1 MVDTRTNTDI
11 DSCNRSHIDNLTY
24 TKSSGNVFKQLTCMK
39 CSYIC
44 QNIIS
49 NKLPLNSNQMR
60 AYQSILF
67 LIILHLFTLG
77 KSQKISEEQL
87 KNELHQIQDKIG
99 STSIVNTTIKQLEKN
114 YRTAKENKYNVAFPI
129 GIELMRT
136 YYTLNNSEKV
146 IEVATDLESHI
157 NEDSSPQ
164 EVSNMYRTK
173 AGSLGDLGFLE
184 DSHKAY
190 QVSKKY
196 LGKIKDNDVRHYYS
210 SLFYSNYSGY
220 FDHSKKQPDSVR
232 LCLIKGLD
240 EAEKIS
246 EKKSSIS
253 QGKKYDLIV
262 SIQANLTLYYLWI
275 IQPAKPRTAE
285 TYLLKSL
292 KIAENR
298 KISSLNEMNLYRTA
312 GDFYFD
318 QKNNDKAIHY
328 AQKGL
333 ELERK
338 ISSPT
343 GREIFYEI
351 LTEAYLAKN
360 NTLEG
365 KKYNQLLTKLRDSIK
380 IAEKHSVNK
389 VTTAI
394 KKEKEKEK
402 SNSLRNY
409 LYVFFII
416 IMLGCG
422 GVWYYWKSRNK
433 VLQQRFQ
440 ELITKIKHE
449 SENQKN
455 EMEKDGEKAIKAP
468 IGEGTIN
475 QLLNKLSKFEK
486 TEKYLKIDITIA
498 SMASNFGTNTK
509 YLSEVIKS
517 YKSKNFNHY
526 INSLRIEYITR
537 KLYEDAVYRKYKI
550 TSLAE
555 LCGYANHRVFQTAFK
570 RETGLTPSDF
580 IYNLKKE
587 AEAEVL

>member
-1 MVDTRTNTDI
+1 
-11 DSCNRSHIDNLTY
+11 
-24 TKSSGNVFKQLTCMK
+24 
-39 CSYIC
+39 
-44 QNIIS
+44 
-49 NKLPLNSNQMR
+49 MR

-87 KNELHQIQDKIG
+87 KNELHQIQDEIG
-99 STSIVNTTIKQLEKN
+99 STGVVNSTIKKLKKS
-114 YRTAKENKYNVAFPI
+114 YGTAKENKYNVAFPI

-136 YYTLNNSEKV
+136 YTTLNNSEKV

-164 EVSNMYRTK
+164 EVSNMYKMK
-173 AGSLGDLGFLE
+173 AVSLGDLGFLE

-190 QVSKKY
+190 QASKKY
-196 LGKIKDNDVRHYYS
+196 LEKIKDNDIRHYYS

-220 FDHSKKQPDSVR
+220 FDQSKKQPDSVG
-232 LCLIKGLD
+232 LYLIKGLS

-253 QGKKYDLIV
+253 QGQKYDLIV
-262 SIQANLTLYYLWI
+262 SIQANLALYYLWI
-275 IQPAKPRTAE
+275 IQPAEPRTAE

-318 QKNNDKAIHY
+318 KKNNDKAIHY

-333 ELERK
+333 ELEQK
-338 ISSPT
+338 ISSPS

-365 KKYNQLLTKLRDSIK
+365 KKYNQLLTKLRDSIRT
-380 IAEKHSVNK
+380 AEKHSVNK

-394 KKEKEKEK
+394 KKEKDKEK
-402 SNSLRNY
+402 NNTLRNY
-409 LYVFFII
+409 LYIFFILI
-416 IMLGCG
+416 ILGCG
-422 GVWYYWKSRNK
+422 GIWYYWKNRNK

-449 SENQKN
+449 SENRKD

-468 IGEGTIN
+468 KTVAEETAN
-475 QLLNKLSKFEK
+475 QLLSKISKFEK
-486 TEKYLKIDITIA
+486 TEKYLKSDITIA

-537 KLYEDAVYRKYKI
+537 KLYEDTVYRKYKI

-555 LCGYANHRVFQTAFK
+555 LCGYANHRVFQNAFK

-580 IYNLKKE
+580 INNLKKE
-587 AEAEVL
+587 TDAEIL

>member
-1 MVDTRTNTDI
+1 M
-11 DSCNRSHIDNLTY
+11 
-24 TKSSGNVFKQLTCMK
+24 
-39 CSYIC
+39 
-44 QNIIS
+44 
-49 NKLPLNSNQMR
+49 NSNRIR
-60 AYQSILF
+60 AYQAILF

-87 KNELHQIQDKIG
+87 KSELHQIQNKIG
-99 STSIVNTTIKQLEKN
+99 STSVVNSTIKQLEKS
-114 YRTAKENKYNVAFPI
+114 YRTAKENKYNVAFSI
-129 GIELMRT
+129 GTELMRT
-136 YYTLNNSEKV
+136 YSTLNNAEKV
-146 IEVATDLESHI
+146 IEVSTDLESLI

-164 EVSNMYRTK
+164 EVSNMYKMK

-190 QVSKKY
+190 QASKKY

-220 FDHSKKQPDSVR
+220 FDQSKKQPDSVH
-232 LCLIKGLD
+232 LYLIKGLN

-253 QGKKYDLIV
+253 LGKKYDLIV

-275 IQPAKPRTAE
+275 IQPAEPRTAE

-312 GDFYFD
+312 GNFYFD

-338 ISSPT
+338 ISSPS

-360 NTLEG
+360 NTIEG
-365 KKYNQLLTKLRDSIK
+365 KKYNELLTNLRDSIR

-394 KKEKEKEK
+394 KKEKDKEK
-402 SNSLRNY
+402 NNILRNY
-409 LYVFFII
+409 FYVFFIL

-422 GVWYYWKSRNK
+422 GIWYYWKNRNK

-449 SENQKN
+449 SENRKD
-455 EMEKDGEKAIKAP
+455 EMDKDGEKAIKAP
-468 IGEGTIN
+468 NIIAEETVN
-475 QLLNKLSKFEK
+475 QLLSKISKFEK
-486 TEKYLKIDITIA
+486 REKYLKSDITIA

-517 YKSKNFNHY
+517 YKNKNFNHY

-555 LCGYANHRVFQTAFK
+555 LCGYANHRVFQNAFK
-570 RETGLTPSDF
+570 KETGLTPSDF
-580 IYNLKKE
+580 INNLKKE
-587 AEAEVL
+587 TEPEML

>member
-1 MVDTRTNTDI
+1 MN
-11 DSCNRSHIDNLTY
+11 
-24 TKSSGNVFKQLTCMK
+24 SS
-39 CSYIC
+39 
-44 QNIIS
+44 
-49 NKLPLNSNQMR
+49 QMR

-87 KNELHQIQDKIG
+87 KDELHDIQHKIG
-99 STSIVNTTIKQLEKN
+99 STSIVSNTIKQLEKS
-114 YRTAKENKYNVAFPI
+114 YRTAKENKYNVAFSI
-129 GIELMRT
+129 GTELIRT
-136 YYTLNNSEKV
+136 YSTLDNSEKV
-146 IEVATDLESHI
+146 IEVATDLENHI

-164 EVSNMYRTK
+164 EVSNMYKMK

-190 QVSKKY
+190 QLSKRY
-196 LGKIKDNDVRHYYS
+196 LAKIKDNDVRHYYS

-220 FDHSKKQPDSVR
+220 FDQSKKQPDSVR
-232 LCLIKGLD
+232 LYLIKGLS

-253 QGKKYDLIV
+253 LKKKYDLIL

-275 IQPAKPRTAE
+275 IQPTEPRTAE

-298 KISSLNEMNLYRTA
+298 EISSLNKMNLYRTA

-318 QKNNDKAIHY
+318 QKDNDKAIHY

-333 ELERK
+333 ELEQK
-338 ISSPT
+338 ISSPSS
-343 GREIFYEI
+343 REIFYEI
-351 LTEAYLAKN
+351 MTEAYLAKN

-402 SNSLRNY
+402 SSSLRNY

-455 EMEKDGEKAIKAP
+455 EMEKDGEKAVKAP
-468 IGEGTIN
+468 KTIAEETVN
-475 QLLNKLSKFEK
+475 QLLTKISKFEK
-486 TEKYLKIDITIA
+486 TEKYLKSDITIA

-517 YKSKNFNHY
+517 YKDKNFNHY

-570 RETGLTPSDF
+570 KETGLTPSDF
-580 IYNLKKE
+580 INNLKKKTE
-587 AEAEVL
+587 LEIL

>member
-1 MVDTRTNTDI
+1 MRT
-11 DSCNRSHIDNLTY
+11 
-24 TKSSGNVFKQLTCMK
+24 
-39 CSYIC
+39 
-44 QNIIS
+44 
-49 NKLPLNSNQMR
+49 
-60 AYQSILF
+60 YQSILF

-77 KSQKISEEQL
+77 KSQKISEDQL

-99 STSIVNTTIKQLEKN
+99 STSVVNTTIKQLKTI

-129 GIELMRT
+129 GTELMRT
-136 YYTLNNSEKV
+136 YSTLNNSEKV
-146 IEVATDLESHI
+146 IEVATDLESYI

-164 EVSNMYRTK
+164 QVSNMYKMK
-173 AGSLGDLGFLE
+173 AVSLGDLGFLE

-190 QVSKKY
+190 QASKKY

-220 FDHSKKQPDSVR
+220 FDQSKKQPDSVR
-232 LCLIKGLD
+232 LNLIKGLE

-246 EKKSSIS
+246 EKESSIS
-253 QGKKYDLIV
+253 LGQKYDLIV

-275 IQPAKPRTAE
+275 IQPAEPRTAE

-292 KIAENR
+292 KIAEHR

-312 GDFYFD
+312 GDFYFE

-338 ISSPT
+338 ISSPS

-365 KKYNQLLTKLRDSIK
+365 KKYNQLLTKLRDSIRTV
-380 IAEKHSVNK
+380 EKHSVNK

-394 KKEKEKEK
+394 KKEKDKEK
-402 SNSLRNY
+402 SNTVRNY
-409 LYVFFII
+409 LFIFFVLII
-416 IMLGCG
+416 LGCG
-422 GVWYYWKSRNK
+422 GIWYYWKNRNK
-433 VLQQRFQ
+433 ILQQRFQ
-440 ELITKIKHE
+440 GLITKIKQE
-449 SENQKN
+449 SENRKD
-455 EMEKDGEKAIKAP
+455 EMEKHGEKAIKAP
-468 IGEGTIN
+468 KTIAEETVN
-475 QLLNKLSKFEK
+475 QLLSKISKFEK
-486 TEKYLKIDITIA
+486 TEKYLKSDITIGG
-498 SMASNFGTNTK
+498 MASSFGTNTK

-517 YKSKNFNHY
+517 YKNKNFNQY

-537 KLYEDAVYRKYKI
+537 KLYEDSVCRKYKI

-570 RETGLTPSDF
+570 KETGLTPSDF
-580 IYNLKKE
+580 INNLKKE
-587 AEAEVL
+587 TEVEVL

>member
-1 MVDTRTNTDI
+1 MRT
-11 DSCNRSHIDNLTY
+11 
-24 TKSSGNVFKQLTCMK
+24 
-39 CSYIC
+39 
-44 QNIIS
+44 
-49 NKLPLNSNQMR
+49 
-60 AYQSILF
+60 YQSILF

-99 STSIVNTTIKQLEKN
+99 STSVVSNTIKQLEKS
-114 YRTAKENKYNVAFPI
+114 YRTAKENKFNVAFPI

-136 YYTLNNSEKV
+136 YSTLDNSEKV
-146 IEVATDLESHI
+146 IEIATDLENHI

-164 EVSNMYRTK
+164 EVSNMYKMK
-173 AGSLGDLGFLE
+173 AVSLGALGFLE

-190 QVSKKY
+190 QASKRY
-196 LGKIKDNDVRHYYS
+196 LEKIKDNDVRHYYS
-210 SLFYSNYSGY
+210 SLFYSNYSSY
-220 FDHSKKQPDSVR
+220 FDQSKKQPDSVR
-232 LCLIKGLD
+232 LYLIKGLD

-253 QGKKYDLIV
+253 LRKKYDLV
-262 SIQANLTLYYLWI
+262 LSIQANLTLYYLWI
-275 IQPAKPRTAE
+275 IQPPEPKTAE
-285 TYLLKSL
+285 KYLLKSL
-292 KIAENR
+292 RIAENR
-298 KISSLNEMNLYRTA
+298 EISSLNEMNLYRTA

-318 QKNNDKAIHY
+318 QKDNDKAIHY

-333 ELERK
+333 ELEQK
-338 ISSPT
+338 ISSPSS
-343 GREIFYEI
+343 REIFYEI

-360 NTLEG
+360 NTVEG
-365 KKYNQLLTKLRDSIK
+365 KKYNQLLTKLRDSVK

-389 VTTAI
+389 VTIAI
-394 KKEKEKEK
+394 KKEKDKEK
-402 SNSLRNY
+402 TSSLRNY

-433 VLQQRFQ
+433 ILQHRFQ
-440 ELITKIKHE
+440 ELIIKIKHE

-455 EMEKDGEKAIKAP
+455 EMEKDGEKVVKTPKTLA
-468 IGEGTIN
+468 EETVN
-475 QLLNKLSKFEK
+475 QLLVKISKFEK
-486 TEKYLKIDITIA
+486 TEKYLKSDITIA

-517 YKSKNFNHY
+517 SKDKNFNHY
-526 INSLRIEYITR
+526 INSLRIEYITI

-570 RETGLTPSDF
+570 KETGLTPSDF
-580 IYNLKKE
+580 INNLKKKTE
-587 AEAEVL
+587 QEIL

>member
-1 MVDTRTNTDI
+1 M
-11 DSCNRSHIDNLTY
+11 
-24 TKSSGNVFKQLTCMK
+24 
-39 CSYIC
+39 
-44 QNIIS
+44 
-49 NKLPLNSNQMR
+49 NSNRIR
-60 AYQSILF
+60 AYQAILF

-87 KNELHQIQDKIG
+87 KSELHQIQDKIG
-99 STSIVNTTIKQLEKN
+99 STSIVNSTIKQLEKS
-114 YRTAKENKYNVAFPI
+114 YRTAKENKYNVAFSI
-129 GIELMRT
+129 GTELMRT
-136 YYTLNNSEKV
+136 YSTLNNAEKV
-146 IEVATDLESHI
+146 IEVSTDLESLI

-164 EVSNMYRTK
+164 EVSNMYKMK

-190 QVSKKY
+190 QASKKY

-220 FDHSKKQPDSVR
+220 FDQSKKQPDSVR
-232 LCLIKGLD
+232 LYLIKGLN

-253 QGKKYDLIV
+253 LGKKYDLIV

-275 IQPAKPRTAE
+275 IQPAEPRTAE

-312 GDFYFD
+312 GNFYFD

-338 ISSPT
+338 ISSPS

-360 NTLEG
+360 NTIEG
-365 KKYNQLLTKLRDSIK
+365 KKYNELLTNLRDSIR

-394 KKEKEKEK
+394 KKEKDKEK
-402 SNSLRNY
+402 NNILRNY
-409 LYVFFII
+409 FYVFFIL

-422 GVWYYWKSRNK
+422 GIWYYWKNRNK

-449 SENQKN
+449 SENRKD
-455 EMEKDGEKAIKAP
+455 EMDKDGEKAIKAP
-468 IGEGTIN
+468 NIIAEETVN
-475 QLLNKLSKFEK
+475 QLLSKISKFEK
-486 TEKYLKIDITIA
+486 REKYLKSDITIA

-517 YKSKNFNHY
+517 YKNKNFNHY

-555 LCGYANHRVFQTAFK
+555 LCGYANHRVFQNAFK
-570 RETGLTPSDF
+570 KETGLTPSDF
-580 IYNLKKE
+580 INNLKKE
-587 AEAEVL
+587 TEPEML

>member
-1 MVDTRTNTDI
+1 M
-11 DSCNRSHIDNLTY
+11 
-24 TKSSGNVFKQLTCMK
+24 
-39 CSYIC
+39 
-44 QNIIS
+44 
-49 NKLPLNSNQMR
+49 NSNRIR
-60 AYQSILF
+60 AYQAILF

-87 KNELHQIQDKIG
+87 KSELHQIQNKIG
-99 STSIVNTTIKQLEKN
+99 STSIVNSTIKQLEKS
-114 YRTAKENKYNVAFPI
+114 YRTAKENKYNVAFSI
-129 GIELMRT
+129 GTELMRT
-136 YYTLNNSEKV
+136 YSTLNNAEKV
-146 IEVATDLESHI
+146 IEVATDLESLI

-164 EVSNMYRTK
+164 EVSNMYKMK

-190 QVSKKY
+190 QASKKY

-220 FDHSKKQPDSVR
+220 FDQSKKQPDSVR
-232 LCLIKGLD
+232 LYLIKGLN

-253 QGKKYDLIV
+253 LGKKYDLIV

-275 IQPAKPRTAE
+275 IQPAEPRTAE

-312 GDFYFD
+312 GNFYFD

-338 ISSPT
+338 ISSPS

-360 NTLEG
+360 NTIEG
-365 KKYNQLLTKLRDSIK
+365 KKYNELLTNLRDSIR

-394 KKEKEKEK
+394 KKEKDKEK
-402 SNSLRNY
+402 NNILRNY
-409 LYVFFII
+409 FYVFFIL

-422 GVWYYWKSRNK
+422 GIWYYWKNRNK

-449 SENQKN
+449 SENRKD
-455 EMEKDGEKAIKAP
+455 EMDKDGEKAIKAP
-468 IGEGTIN
+468 NIIAEETVN
-475 QLLNKLSKFEK
+475 QLLSKISKFEK
-486 TEKYLKIDITIA
+486 REKYLKSDITIA

-517 YKSKNFNHY
+517 YKNKNFNHY

-555 LCGYANHRVFQTAFK
+555 LCGYANHRVFQNAFK
-570 RETGLTPSDF
+570 KETGLTPSDF
-580 IYNLKKE
+580 INNLKKE
-587 AEAEVL
+587 TEPEML

>member
-1 MVDTRTNTDI
+1 M
-11 DSCNRSHIDNLTY
+11 
-24 TKSSGNVFKQLTCMK
+24 
-39 CSYIC
+39 
-44 QNIIS
+44 
-49 NKLPLNSNQMR
+49 NSNQMR

-87 KNELHQIQDKIG
+87 KNELHNIQDKIG
-99 STSIVNTTIKQLEKN
+99 STSVVSNTIKQLEKS
-114 YRTAKENKYNVAFPI
+114 YRTAKENKYNVTFSI
-129 GIELMRT
+129 GTELVRT
-136 YYTLNNSEKV
+136 YSRLDNSEKV
-146 IEVATDLESHI
+146 IELATDLENHI
-157 NEDSSPQ
+157 NEDSPPE
-164 EVSNMYRTK
+164 EVSNMYKMK
-173 AGSLGDLGFLE
+173 ANSLGDLGFLE
-184 DSHKAY
+184 DAHKAY
-190 QVSKKY
+190 QLSKRY

-210 SLFYSNYSGY
+210 SLFYSNYSRY
-220 FDHSKKQPDSVR
+220 FDQSKKQSDSVR
-232 LCLIKGLD
+232 LYLIKGLS

-253 QGKKYDLIV
+253 LKKKYDLIL

-275 IQPAKPRTAE
+275 IQPTEPRTAE

-298 KISSLNEMNLYRTA
+298 EISSLNKMNLYRTA

-318 QKNNDKAIHY
+318 QKDNDKAIHY

-333 ELERK
+333 ELEQK
-338 ISSPT
+338 ISSPSS
-343 GREIFYEI
+343 RENFYEI

-365 KKYNQLLTKLRDSIK
+365 KKYNQLLTELRDSIK

-402 SNSLRNY
+402 SSSLRNY

-416 IMLGCG
+416 IILGCG

-455 EMEKDGEKAIKAP
+455 EMEKDGEKAVKAP
-468 IGEGTIN
+468 KTIAEETVN
-475 QLLNKLSKFEK
+475 QLLTKISKFEK
-486 TEKYLKIDITIA
+486 TEKYLKSDITIA

-517 YKSKNFNHY
+517 YKDKNFNHY

-570 RETGLTPSDF
+570 KETGLTPSDF
-580 IYNLKKE
+580 INNLKKKTE
-587 AEAEVL
+587 SEIL

>member
-1 MVDTRTNTDI
+1 MRT
-11 DSCNRSHIDNLTY
+11 
-24 TKSSGNVFKQLTCMK
+24 
-39 CSYIC
+39 
-44 QNIIS
+44 
-49 NKLPLNSNQMR
+49 
-60 AYQSILF
+60 YQSILF

-99 STSIVNTTIKQLEKN
+99 STSVVNTTIKQLEKI

-129 GIELMRT
+129 GTELMRT
-136 YYTLNNSEKV
+136 YSTLNNSEKV

-164 EVSNMYRTK
+164 QVSNMYKMK

-190 QVSKKY
+190 QASKKY
-196 LGKIKDNDVRHYYS
+196 LEKIKDNDVRHYYS

-220 FDHSKKQPDSVR
+220 FDQSKKQPDSVR
-232 LCLIKGLD
+232 LYLIKGLE

-246 EKKSSIS
+246 EKKSSIAL
-253 QGKKYDLIV
+253 GKKYDLIV

-275 IQPAKPRTAE
+275 MQPAQPRTAE

-338 ISSPT
+338 ISSPS

-351 LTEAYLAKN
+351 LTEAYLATN

-365 KKYNQLLTKLRDSIK
+365 KKYNQLLTKLRDSIRTV
-380 IAEKHSVNK
+380 EKHSVNK
-389 VTTAI
+389 VTKAI
-394 KKEKEKEK
+394 KKEKDTEK
-402 SNSLRNY
+402 NNTLRNY
-409 LYVFFII
+409 LYIFFILI
-416 IMLGCG
+416 ILGCG
-422 GVWYYWKSRNK
+422 GIWYYWKNRNK

-449 SENQKN
+449 SENRKD
-455 EMEKDGEKAIKAP
+455 EMEKHEEKAIKAP
-468 IGEGTIN
+468 KTIAEETVN
-475 QLLNKLSKFEK
+475 QLLSKISKFEK
-486 TEKYLKIDITIA
+486 TEKYLKSDITIA
-498 SMASNFGTNTK
+498 SMASSFGTNTK

-517 YKSKNFNHY
+517 YKNKNFNQY

-537 KLYEDAVYRKYKI
+537 KLYEDSVLRKYKI

-570 RETGLTPSDF
+570 KETGLTPSDF
-580 IYNLKKE
+580 INNLKKE
-587 AEAEVL
+587 TEVEVM